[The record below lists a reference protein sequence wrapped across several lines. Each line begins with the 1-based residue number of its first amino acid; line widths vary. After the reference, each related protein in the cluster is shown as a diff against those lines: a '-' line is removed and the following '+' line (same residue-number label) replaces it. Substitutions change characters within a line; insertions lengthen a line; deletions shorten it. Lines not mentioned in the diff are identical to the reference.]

1 MCVALIDALVGVYE
15 IVSAENLGVLQTFD
29 AVGVVKTAVDDS
41 DDHTFTSEAG
51 AVHTVGSYHA
61 HLAF

>member
-1 MCVALIDALVGVYE
+1 MALIDALVGVYE

-29 AVGVVKTAVDDS
+29 AVGVVKTAVDHS
-41 DDHTFTSEAG
+41 DDHSFTSETG